1 MAPNDHT
8 PISGKH
14 FNGCYT
20 GYTPR
25 DTLAPYSWHR
35 SVSWCLAEGYRKRRS
50 APPPGPMWLGK
61 DFIFL
66 LLLLHWL
73 FATLYVL
80 LVHLVTTK

>member
-61 DFIFL
+61 DFIFYFYFYTGYL
-66 LLLLHWL
+66 QLHMSYW
-73 FATLYVL
+73 YI
-80 LVHLVTTK
+80 